1 MVLNFTPLAL
11 LKPGF
16 MEVAHPLVFFMIPS
30 QVEVEVNL
38 YTDPPMVL
46 HMHA

>member
-1 MVLNFTPLAL
+1 MVPNFTPLAL

-16 MEVAHPLVFFMIPS
+16 MEVAHPLVFFMIPK
-30 QVEVEVNL
+30 VEVEVNL

-46 HMHA
+46 HRHA